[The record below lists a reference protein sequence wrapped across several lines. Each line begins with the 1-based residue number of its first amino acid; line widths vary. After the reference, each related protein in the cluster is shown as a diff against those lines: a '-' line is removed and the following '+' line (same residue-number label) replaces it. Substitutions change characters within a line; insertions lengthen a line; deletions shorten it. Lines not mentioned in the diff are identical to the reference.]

1 MVSAGGRRGTTAP
14 GLLRL
19 AGVTS
24 FGRDEFDR
32 LLLADNPADAV
43 RDALADGSLDDL
55 VPEIRREMDVPQRTH
70 YHQYTVLEHSLRTM
84 ALMPARLDE
93 RVAGLFHDIG
103 KRRTTTIK
111 ERTGEEQYIGHAGA
125 GATMTREILERLGY
139 DQALVERVCRWI
151 ARHMDL
157 HMAARDGHSLK
168 ARRKLLLRLGYDLE
182 VLKRLQLAD
191 VATMAPDTAA
201 EKGREAREYHELLA
215 PTDMLVGRRPAKR
228 GTHFAGTWRET
239 K

>member
-1 MVSAGGRRGTTAP
+1 MA
-14 GLLRL
+14 
-19 AGVTS
+19 
-24 FGRDEFDR
+24 
-32 LLLADNPADAV
+32 
-43 RDALADGSLDDL
+43 
-55 VPEIRREMDVPQRTH
+55 VPQRTH

-93 RVAGLFHDIG
+93 RLAGLLHDMG

-125 GATMTREILERLGY
+125 GATMTRQILERLGY
-139 DQALVERVCRWI
+139 ERGLVERVVRWI

-168 ARRKLLLRLGYDLE
+168 ARRKLLRRLGDDLE

-191 VATMAPDTAA
+191 IATMAPDTAV
-201 EKGREAREYHELLA
+201 EKGREARDYHELLA
-215 PTDMLVGRRPAKR
+215 STDMVVGRRPAKP
-228 GTHFAGTWRET
+228 GTHFAGTSPET
-239 K
+239 SGSMRSAGRSAHER